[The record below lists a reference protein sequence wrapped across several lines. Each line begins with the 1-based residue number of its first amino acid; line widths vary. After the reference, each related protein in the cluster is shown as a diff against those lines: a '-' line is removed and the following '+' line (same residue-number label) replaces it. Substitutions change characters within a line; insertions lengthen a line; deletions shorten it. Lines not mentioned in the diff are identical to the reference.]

1 MCFVALMHFGRQSSM
16 SIDVV
21 KCERLM
27 SMRFDNLNRFFKM
40 TSRQT
45 AAMVHCLLSARN
57 YYWASIVNPF
67 GRYRWRSEDIFANEK
82 IARQMIEQFD
92 DLSISRSEYQ
102 RLAAAQIARDA
113 VLSVASTRK

>member
-1 MCFVALMHFGRQSSM
+1 MRAVDVNAIRQFEQVFQN
-16 SIDVV
+16 D
-21 KCERLM
+21 
-27 SMRFDNLNRFFKM
+27 FATDGGDD
-40 TSRQT
+40 T
-45 AAMVHCLLSARN
+45 LSTVGAEL
-57 YYWASIVNPF
+57 YWASIVNPF
-67 GRYRWRSEDIFANEK
+67 GRYRWRSEDIFASEK